1 MNKLCLITGGGSG
14 IGRATAIKFAE
25 NKIDTII
32 VGRREDAL
40 AETKN
45 LANDNSK
52 YINFIKADISNEVG
66 INNLYN
72 EIDKKFDNY
81 VNILVNNAGSS
92 SQIRSVAHIPKEQWD
107 EVINI
112 NLNSVY

>member
-1 MNKLCLITGGGSG
+1 MKNKLCLITGGGSG

-45 LANDNSK
+45 LANENSK
-52 YINFIKADISNEVG
+52 YITYSIAQRLRFKC
-66 INNLYN
+66 
-72 EIDKKFDNY
+72 
-81 VNILVNNAGSS
+81 
-92 SQIRSVAHIPKEQWD
+92 
-107 EVINI
+107 
-112 NLNSVY
+112 

>member
-1 MNKLCLITGGGSG
+1 MKNKLCLITGGGSG

-45 LANDNSK
+45 LANENSK
-52 YINFIKADISNEVG
+52 YINYIKADISNEKG
-66 INNLYN
+66 INKLYD
-72 EIDKKFDNY
+72 EIDEKFDNY

-92 SQIRSVAHIPKEQWD
+92 RKVG
-107 EVINI
+107 
-112 NLNSVY
+112 Y

>member
-1 MNKLCLITGGGSG
+1 MKNKLCLITGGGSG

-45 LANDNSK
+45 LANENSK
-52 YINFIKADISNEVG
+52 YINYIKADISNEKG
-66 INNLYN
+66 INKLYN
-72 EIDKKFDNY
+72 EM
-81 VNILVNNAGSS
+81 V
-92 SQIRSVAHIPKEQWD
+92 Q
-107 EVINI
+107 
-112 NLNSVY
+112 